1 MVLSGVRKANIAL
14 RFEVGLGV
22 LGVITWLDKMKNSGA
37 LRAEQP
43 RIIYVEPWFQKA
55 ERQLFTL
62 ARSSSECA
70 AE

>member
-1 MVLSGVRKANIAL
+1 MRKANIAL

-22 LGVITWLDKMKNSGA
+22 LGVITWLDKMKNNGV
-37 LRAEQP
+37 LRAALP
-43 RIIYVEPWFQKA
+43 RKTYVEPWFQKA